1 MARPLLKSSASHA
14 GIDWTGL
21 FKMLVLQVAV
31 LLVLAA
37 AAITYLNWTSD
48 AALVAFMSASEPARP
63 EASLLAQRKQ
73 VASAKQQCEK
83 RQ

>member
-1 MARPLLKSSASHA
+1 MARPLLKSSASYA

-48 AALVAFMSASEPARP
+48 TALVELMSASEPSRP
-63 EASLLAQRKQ
+63 EASLLAQRKR

-83 RQ
+83 RN